1 MTAEGISSAPSD
13 EGTHEVDVLI
23 IGAGPAGLSAGIYAR
38 RAGLSCV
45 ILEKGAAGGQVLTS
59 PVIENYP
66 GFPEIHG
73 MKLMDA
79 MSEHA
84 RRYVEIRE
92 GEEVVRVRGGE
103 RFEVHTHSSR
113 YTARALILA
122 TGATHRKLEVPGEEG
137 MIGRGVS
144 YCATCD
150 GFFYKTKEV
159 AVVGGGNT
167 ALTDALYLHS
177 IDCKVTL
184 IHRRDAFRADKH
196 LQDSVSERGISVL
209 FDTVVEEILGKDQVT
224 SVRVRDLKT
233 GQVKDL
239 HVHGVFIAIGEI
251 PNSQLASEMGLEMD
265 PGGFVIVDKSF
276 RTNVQFVYAAGDL
289 AGGIRQIV
297 AAVHGGAAAA
307 LSCFEDLANPYYRR
321 S

>member
-1 MTAEGISSAPSD
+1 MTAEGISSAPSE
-13 EGTHEVDVLI
+13 EGVHEVDVLI

-38 RAGLSCV
+38 RAGLSCL

-66 GFPEIHG
+66 GFPEIQG
-73 MKLMDA
+73 MKLMDS

-122 TGATHRKLEVPGEEG
+122 TGATHRKLGVPGEEG

-150 GFFYKTKEV
+150 GFFYKTREV
-159 AVVGGGNT
+159 VVVGGGNT

-184 IHRRDAFRADKH
+184 IHRRDTFRADKH
-196 LQDSVSERGISVL
+196 LQDSVSERGITIL
-209 FDTVVEEILGKDQVT
+209 FDTVVEEILGKDEVN

-239 HVHGVFIAIGEI
+239 HVNGVFIAIGEV

-276 RTNVQFVYAAGDL
+276 RTNVPLVYAAGDL

-297 AAVHGGAAAA
+297 AAVHGGAASA